1 LISPPASGVKIKGE
15 LGSLPRDG
23 LRLAI
28 EDAKMTKQFRL
39 AGADGSAIRFEM
51 TKSKFATKFADELE
65 AALAVPS

>member
-1 LISPPASGVKIKGE
+1 MVLPKHCIGISIGLISRPAADYDRSHHGVKIKGE

-28 EDAKMTKQFRL
+28 EDAKTR
-39 AGADGSAIRFEM
+39 
-51 TKSKFATKFADELE
+51 FADELE